1 MELKEIKLIHT
12 IKLSIEND
20 AKMLPRFIDN
30 SKVIDKEVYELGK
43 SVIRELIPL
52 ISYQVA
58 KNSLLNR
65 INYNINM
72 LFDDMVK
79 LSPDL
84 SILYYEHLN
93 LLMSSYGD
101 LFLANELY
109 EAKANFDNLKN
120 KLDGKTI

>member
-30 SKVIDKEVYELGK
+30 SKVIDKEVHELGK
-43 SVIRELIPL
+43 SVIRELMPL

-58 KNSLLNR
+58 KNSLLNI

-79 LSPDL
+79 LSPNL